1 VALIGPTA
9 LGKTEIAVCLAERL
23 GGEIVSADSMQVYA
37 GLPLLTNQPSAP
49 QMARVAHHLVGDVS
63 PTSEFSVAEYAKL
76 AHAALD
82 DIRRRERWAI
92 LEGGSGLYVRAALG
106 GLSFGTPPDR
116 ELRRALEAQVA
127 AGAQQLTAR
136 LQSLDPETA
145 ERIDAANPRRLVRAL
160 EIVLTQAAPLS
171 AAQRDGLWGGDTRY
185 PHVLFAL
192 EAEREELRRRSEER
206 VDLMLAGGLVDE
218 VRPLWQTGRLSR
230 TLAQAIGLR
239 EIGAYVD
246 GASSLDEAVAAMKTR
261 TRRYVTRQLTWMRK
275 LPDAVR
281 IAAGGR
287 SPADIA
293 ADIARRLI

>member
-1 VALIGPTA
+1 
-9 LGKTEIAVCLAERL
+9 
-23 GGEIVSADSMQVYA
+23 
-37 GLPLLTNQPSAP
+37 
-49 QMARVAHHLVGDVS
+49 
-63 PTSEFSVAEYAKL
+63 
-76 AHAALD
+76 LD

-127 AGAQQLTAR
+127 GGAQQLTAR
-136 LQSLDPETA
+136 LQSFDPETA
-145 ERIDAANPRRLVRAL
+145 ERIDVANPRRLVRAL
-160 EIVLTQAAPLS
+160 EIVLTQGAPLS

-192 EAEREELRRRSEER
+192 EAEREELRRCSEER

>member
-1 VALIGPTA
+1 MALIGPTA
-9 LGKTEIAVCLAERL
+9 LGKTEIAVCLAELL

-49 QMARVAHHLVGDVS
+49 QMARVTHHLVGDVS

-127 AGAQQLTAR
+127 GGAQQLTAR
-136 LQSLDPETA
+136 LQSFDPETA
-145 ERIDAANPRRLVRAL
+145 ERIDVANPRRLVRAL
-160 EIVLTQAAPLS
+160 EIVLTQGAPLS

-192 EAEREELRRRSEER
+192 EAEREELRRCSEER

-246 GASSLDEAVAAMKTR
+246 GVSSLDEAVAAMKTR